1 MRLKEYWDNG
11 LLTINPND
19 FLLNFSQYETQF
31 DLNNKLLYLDIPDNF
46 QIQDGGE
53 SKIPLYHNFKFTCLK
68 YICPWDSLVVHLN
81 LNIPKDELILLFI
94 RNDVKFAFI
103 NTDTKSSFPLE
114 NMKLVIYTN
123 EEIKYI
129 FEVDQ
134 YTLDKDF
141 EIYGLNVTPSAN
153 LVGLL
158 NNVKQNHK

>member
-46 QIQDGGE
+46 QIRDGGK
-53 SKIPLYHNFKFTCLK
+53 SKIPLYHNFEFACLK
-68 YICPWDSLVVHLN
+68 YICPWDSLVVYLN

-94 RNDVKFAFI
+94 RNNAKFAFI

-129 FEVDQ
+129 FKVDQ

-158 NNVKQNHK
+158 NNIKQNHK